1 VRSASEQ
8 GRNGQRN
15 VPFNFLPVL
24 QILLPLLVEVIQMK
38 YQNTKVSLFDTKGT
52 IMSCFIVAV
61 LAKFYAKHL
70 QERRQTNPNVNYLIS
85 FIKLVDQISGFV
97 ACGIL
102 VWILLP
108 PFWYWTIFCAGA
120 LFNFMM
126 IFKHIYKSPH
136 GILAPVFNKLRDAF
150 QRICNRTQQA
160 FDENSVE
167 REGEHGSPSRVQ
179 IDNSVEREGEPGSP
193 SRVQI
198 V

>member
-1 VRSASEQ
+1 MRSASEQ
-8 GRNGQRN
+8 AGRNGQRN

-24 QILLPLLVEVIQMK
+24 QILLPLLVELIEMK
-38 YQNTKVSLFDTKGT
+38 YQNTQASIFDTKGT
-52 IMSCFIVAV
+52 IMSCFILAV
-61 LAKFYAKHL
+61 LAKSFAKHL
-70 QERRQTNPNVNYLIS
+70 QERRQTNPNMNYLIS

-108 PFWYWTIFCAGA
+108 PYWYWTIFCAGA
-120 LFNFMM
+120 LFNFVM
-126 IFKHIYKSPH
+126 ILIASYKQIYKSLH
-136 GILAPVFNKLRDAF
+136 GISAPVFNKLRYAF

-167 REGEHGSPSRVQ
+167 G
-179 IDNSVEREGEPGSP
+179 EGEPGSP